1 MIHARKLTI
10 RWVKLAATLIVGTA
24 LLAGCASSG
33 PTIQSDYDRDADF
46 TAYQTFAFVDPLGTD
61 KSGYSTLVT
70 SHFKS
75 AAREEME
82 QLGYT
87 YSEQSPDLL
96 VNFFSNTE
104 NRTDIRSTPSMT
116 ASYGYYGYRSG
127 LYMGLPLYGSETET
141 RHYKVGTL
149 NIDVVDANKEQ
160 LVWEG
165 IAEGKLSKDAMAN
178 PRDAIRTAVNQIF
191 KTYPTQVATT
201 TK

>member
-1 MIHARKLTI
+1 MNHANKLSI
-10 RWVKLAATLIVGTA
+10 RWIKLAATLIVGTA
-24 LLAGCASSG
+24 LLAGCAASG
-33 PTIQSDYDRDADF
+33 PTIQSDYDREADF
-46 TAYQTFAFVDPLGTD
+46 TTYKTFAFFDPLGTD

-75 AAREEME
+75 AAREEMQ

-104 NRTDIRSTPSMT
+104 NRTDIRTSPSIT

-127 LYMGLPLYGSETET
+127 LYMGLPLYGSETQS

-149 NIDVVDANKEQ
+149 NIDVVDSEKEQ

-165 IAEGKLSKDAMAN
+165 IAEGKLSKEAMAN
-178 PRDAIRTAVNQIF
+178 PRDAIRSAVKQIF
-191 KTYPTQVATT
+191 ATYPTHVATT
-201 TK
+201 TE

>member
-1 MIHARKLTI
+1 MIHASKLTI
-10 RWVKLAATLIVGTA
+10 RWVKLVAVCVLGGVF
-24 LLAGCASSG
+24 LAGCASGG
-33 PTIQSDYDRDADF
+33 PTIQSDYSRDVDF
-46 TAYQTFAFVDPLGTD
+46 NAYQTFGFVDPLGTD

-75 AAREEME
+75 AARSEME

-149 NIDVVDANKEQ
+149 NIDVVDAEKEQ
-160 LVWEG
+160 LIWEG
-165 IAEGKLSKDAMAN
+165 IAEGKLSKEAMAN
-178 PRDAIRTAVNQIF
+178 PRDAIRSAVQQIF
-191 KTYPTQVATT
+191 TTYPTYPTSDNQ
-201 TK
+201 

>member
-1 MIHARKLTI
+1 MNHASNLSIRWIKLT
-10 RWVKLAATLIVGTA
+10 ATLIVSTM
-24 LLAGCASSG
+24 LLAGCAASG
-33 PTIQSDYDRDADF
+33 PTIQSDYDHDVDF
-46 TAYQTFAFVDPLGTD
+46 TVYKTFAFVEPLGTD

-75 AAREEME
+75 AARDEMM

-104 NRTDIRSTPSMT
+104 NRTDVRSSPSMT

-127 LYMGLPLYGSETET
+127 LYLGLPLFGSDTET

-149 NIDVVDANKEQ
+149 NIDVVDAQKEQ
-160 LVWEG
+160 LIWEG
-165 IAEGKLSKDAMAN
+165 VSEGKLSKEAMDN
-178 PRDAIRTAVNQIF
+178 PRDAIRSAVMQIF
-191 KTYPTQVATT
+191 KTYPTYVATP